1 MKMTVIATAV
11 LSLAAAAPA
20 FAQAPNVQGG
30 SSNTANVQVGPSAFP
45 PGSPTGFAGISMLRS
60 DGVMSGYVNIAAAPI
75 NQATT
80 YATANSAGPFY
91 APLPGTTPPTPI
103 AQVWYNNQN
112 AVANV
117 HSLRQVSYAQAAP
130 WPQFGGLVIGQL
142 KGNTPGSAV
151 YFGEW
156 SPTVSG
162 TPSTGDST
170 NLNMTNSGRTVWYV
184 GDNAVSSMPSLTNAK
199 YDVVGIRQTGTN
211 AAGTTLGG
219 GLPHAPNLYTG
230 VLTANY
236 SPSGSKTLTGTISR
250 TVGSSTQSVNFSP
263 STNPT
268 AISSNGTFSNTTGT
282 ITGRFYNSASALAG
296 IYTGGSGSGTNVA
309 FGGTRQ

>member
-30 SSNTANVQVGPSAFP
+30 SSNTANVLVGGSDFP
-45 PGSPTGFAGISMLRS
+45 TTAPVGFAGISMKRS
-60 DGVMSGYVNIAAAPI
+60 DGVMSGYVNIAAGPI
-75 NQATT
+75 NQVTSAATPN
-80 YATANSAGPFY
+80 AAGPFY
-91 APLPGTTPPTPI
+91 ANMPGTTNPI

-117 HSLRQVSYAQAAP
+117 YSLRQVTYAQAAP
-130 WPQFGGLVIGQL
+130 WPQFGGLVVGQL

-184 GDNAVSSMPSLTNAK
+184 GDNAVTSMPALASAT
-199 YDVVGIRQTGTN
+199 YSVVGIRQTGVGSN
-211 AAGTTLGG
+211 
-219 GLPHAPNLYTG
+219 LPYSPQLYTG
-230 VLTANY
+230 TLTANY
-236 SPSGSKTLTGTISR
+236 SGGSGSITGSIVR
-250 TVGSSTQSVNFSP
+250 GSESLSFAG
-263 STNPT
+263 TNIN
-268 AISSNGTFSNTTGT
+268 ANGTFNNAANT
-282 ITGRFYNSASALAG
+282 IEGRFYNNADALAG
-296 IYTGGSGSGTNVA
+296 IYKGGAAGTHIA
-309 FGGTRQ
+309 FGGKR

>member
-45 PGSPTGFAGISMLRS
+45 PGSPTGFAGIRMQRS
-60 DGVMSGYVNIAAAPI
+60 DGTWSGYVNIAAAPI
-75 NQATT
+75 NQVTT
-80 YATANSAGPFY
+80 FATANSAGPFY
-91 APLPGTTPPTPI
+91 ANHPDGYRI

-117 HSLRQVSYAQAAP
+117 YSLRQVTYAQAAP

-162 TPSTGDST
+162 TPNQGDST
-170 NLNMTNSGRTVWYV
+170 DLNMASSGRTVWYV
-184 GDNAVSSMPSLTNAK
+184 GDNAVTSMPALVNAQ
-199 YDVVGIRQTGTN
+199 YSVVGIRQTGVGTN
-211 AAGTTLGG
+211 
-219 GLPHAPNLYTG
+219 LPYAPALYTG
-230 VLTANY
+230 TLTANY
-236 SPSGSKTLTGTISR
+236 STNIGLGAITGSISR
-250 TVGSSTQSVNFSP
+250 NGDSVNFLG
-263 STNPT
+263 TL
-268 AISSNGTFSNTTGT
+268 ISSNGTFANFGNT
-282 ITGRFYNSASALAG
+282 ISGRFYNNAAALAG
-296 IYTGGSGSGTNVA
+296 IYTGGGAGNHIA
-309 FGGTRQ
+309 FGGSRSN